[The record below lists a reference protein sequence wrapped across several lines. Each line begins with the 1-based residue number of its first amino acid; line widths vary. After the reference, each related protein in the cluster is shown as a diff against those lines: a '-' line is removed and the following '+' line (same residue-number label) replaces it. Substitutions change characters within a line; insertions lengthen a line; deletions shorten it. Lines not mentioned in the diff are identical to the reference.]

1 MKTSFVS
8 KWLSR
13 QHRQG
18 TILLLLLLSSC
29 FTGCMRLKYIN
40 PETPPTERF
49 FLGAKSWYDDSA
61 LLPWPYLGPL
71 TYIFVPPYLCLLPV
85 ELAGDIIALP
95 YDVYVN
101 ASCLV
106 SPNINYCLRFNKN
119 RQLAKILEQGGDPL
133 DGGTGPYHSSLSPE
147 ETARKYNNMTGL
159 ALLLKH
165 GLPMSE
171 ETAAYIYDMTKFK
184 SIELKDVISEME
196 VRSELLEAAL
206 NAHADYFLQQEKYR
220 NMAFHWFIFIQKK
233 LRKERGNLFYP
244 HTPEAVAYLE
254 AAASKILL
262 STMDFLLSH
271 GFSPNIP
278 TVELIYYRWKP
289 GVYSAG
295 RMRMTLL
302 DYVQEAVDIHEDL
315 RKPLIEILLKHGA
328 LTYQQLVERNPQLPH
343 LHLENVEIA
352 PTYQPIIDILQHSR
366 HAECYR
372 LSNSY
377 PGIDGP
383 VLVIEAGIR
392 DEKNNDF
399 VFSQDV
405 QVPVHGTQIF
415 HSVNIPVNFR
425 IILSPETDVPKHSL
439 RAGYDFPEKVLYEE
453 IIKMPDYTMY
463 FQIALQRGQKI
474 YEDFDDDLRLTKRI
488 ADYHKAYKGFYYLS
502 IFTLHSPSDDER
514 LRQLLR
520 DKEDYEWRKTH

>member
-1 MKTSFVS
+1 MKTSFIS

-13 QHRQG
+13 HRRQG
-18 TILLLLLLSSC
+18 VILLLLLLSSC
-29 FTGCMRLKYIN
+29 FTGCMRLKYIS
-40 PETPPTERF
+40 PETPPAERF
-49 FLGAKSWYDDSA
+49 FLGAKSWYDDSH

-95 YDVYVN
+95 YDVYVSH
-101 ASCLV
+101 SCLV
-106 SPNINYCLRFNKN
+106 SPNINYCIRFNKN
-119 RQLAKILEQGGDPL
+119 DRLAKILDHGGDPL

-147 ETARKYNNMTGL
+147 ETARKYNNMRGL
-159 ALLLKH
+159 SLLLKH

-171 ETAAYIYDMTKFK
+171 ETATYIFDMTKFK
-184 SIELKDVISEME
+184 SIEFKDAISELE
-196 VRSELLEAAL
+196 IRSELLKTIAEYK
-206 NAHADYFLQQEKYR
+206 ADYFLQQEKYR
-220 NMAFHWFIFIQKK
+220 NMAFHWFIFIQRK
-233 LRKERGNLFYP
+233 LRKESDGSHKN
-244 HTPEAVAYLE
+244 TPEAIAYRE
-254 AAASKILL
+254 AASRILL

-278 TVELIYYRWKP
+278 TVERIYYRWQP
-289 GVYSAG
+289 GLYNDG

-302 DYVQEAVDIHEDL
+302 DYVQEAADIHEDL

-328 LTYQQLVERNPQLPH
+328 LTYRQLVENNPQLPH
-343 LHLENVEIA
+343 LHLENVEIS
-352 PTYQPIIDILQHSR
+352 PSYQPVIDILQHSR

-372 LSNSY
+372 LSNSH

-383 VLVIEAGIR
+383 LLVIEAGIR

-425 IILSPETDVPKHSL
+425 IILSPETDVPEHSL
-439 RAGYDFPEKVLYEE
+439 RAGYDFPEKILYEK

-474 YEDFDDDLRLTKRI
+474 YEDFNDDLMLIMRI
-488 ADYHKAYKGFYYLS
+488 ADYHKAYKGFYRLS
-502 IFTLHSPSDDER
+502 IDTLYYPSDDER
-514 LRQLLR
+514 LRQRLR
-520 DKEDYEWRKTH
+520 DKEDREWRKTH